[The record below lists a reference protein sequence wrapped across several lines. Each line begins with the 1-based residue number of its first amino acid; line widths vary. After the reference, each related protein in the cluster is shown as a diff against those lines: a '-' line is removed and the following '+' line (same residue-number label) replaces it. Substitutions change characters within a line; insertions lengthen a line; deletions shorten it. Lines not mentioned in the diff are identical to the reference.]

1 MKRFITN
8 IIIFFVVVL
17 IVDIV
22 VGYCGDYMLSKATRG
37 ETNRTY
43 SLTKVDQHDVLILG
57 SSRARYHYNAA
68 FLSDTLNLDVYNGGY
83 EGRGVINAYG
93 FLSMILERYSP
104 QLILFDLNPD
114 FDILI
119 HAPDMNNK
127 RYIEKLKPFWREE
140 TVGGIIRDVSKAD
153 WYKCHFGM
161 LRYNTTILQ
170 MMVDLKGTNYETN
183 KGSVLL
189 NGVYDW
195 DPEITK
201 VETQIDPLKLSYI
214 DKFLQ
219 LAKDKHIPIAVVASP
234 KYGQTSSNILQ
245 PVIDIC
251 EEKGIPFFD
260 YWAIEPFMSHK
271 EWFNDPLHLNYKGTK
286 IFNRQLVDDIKNLLS
301 NND

>member
-1 MKRFITN
+1 MKRYITN
-8 IIIFFVVVL
+8 IVIFFVVVFT
-17 IVDIV
+17 IDIV

-37 ETNRTY
+37 NTNRNNN
-43 SLTKVDQHDVLILG
+43 LARVDQHDVLILG
-57 SSRARYHYNAA
+57 SSRARYHYDAA

-83 EGRGVINAYG
+83 EGRGVITAYG

-114 FDILI
+114 FDILV
-119 HAPDMNNK
+119 HAPDMNDK
-127 RYIEKLKPFWREE
+127 RYIEVLKPYWRDK
-140 TVGGIIRDVSKAD
+140 TVGSIICDVSKED

-170 MMVDLKGTNYETN
+170 MIVDLKGANYEKN

-195 DPEITK
+195 DSEITK
-201 VETQIDPLKLSYI
+201 VEPQIDSLKLIYI

-219 LAKDKHIPIAVVASP
+219 LAKDKHIPIMVVASP
-234 KYGQTSSNILQ
+234 KYGQTSSDMLH
-245 PVIDIC
+245 PVTDIC
-251 EEKGIPFFD
+251 EEKEIPFFD
-260 YWAIEPFMSHK
+260 YWASEPFMSHK
-271 EWFNDPLHLNYKGTK
+271 EWFNDPLHLNHKGTM
-286 IFNRQLVDDIKNLLS
+286 IFNRLLVDDIKKQLK

>member
-1 MKRFITN
+1 MKRFVTN
-8 IIIFFVVVL
+8 TIIFFVIVL
-17 IVDIV
+17 IVDV
-22 VGYCGDYMLSKATRG
+22 FVGYCGDYMLSKATRG
-37 ETNRTY
+37 ETNRAY
-43 SLTKVDQHDVLILG
+43 SLIKVDQHDVLILG
-57 SSRARYHYNAA
+57 SSRARYHYDST

-83 EGRGVINAYG
+83 EGRGVITAYG
-93 FLSMILERYSP
+93 FLSMILEHYSP

-114 FDILI
+114 FDILV
-119 HAPDMNNK
+119 HAPDENNK
-127 RYIEKLKPFWREE
+127 RYIEVLKPYWRDK
-140 TVGGIIRDVSKAD
+140 TVGSIIRDVSKAD

-170 MMVDLKGTNYETN
+170 MMVDLRGENFETN

-195 DPEITK
+195 EPEITK
-201 VETQIDPLKLSYI
+201 VETLIDPLKITYI

-219 LAKDKHIPIAVVASP
+219 LAKDKHIPIIVVASP

-260 YWAIEPFMSHK
+260 FWASELFMSHK
-271 EWFNDPLHLNYKGTK
+271 EWFNDPLHLNHKGTM
-286 IFNRQLVDDIKNLLS
+286 IFNRLLVDDIKKQLK